1 MSATPHSTEILSI
14 DGAQLVSEIKRI
26 LHEGNVRRIRIKQ
39 AGHTLLEVPLTV
51 GVVGVLVAPVLAAIG
66 ALAALVTDCSIEVE
80 RIERAEP
87 AAPSGPSSPSG
98 PAA

>member
-51 GVVGVLVAPVLAAIG
+51 GVVGVVLAPVLAAIG
-66 ALAALVTDCSIEVE
+66 ALAALITECSIE
-80 RIERAEP
+80 IERVEP
-87 AAPSGPSSPSG
+87 PGPPPPSGP